1 MVNMRRKA
9 RTVALQALY
18 ESDCVGHDPEAV
30 IERMSEE
37 QCLSED
43 AIEFIRELTS
53 GIADNREEID
63 NLIHRF
69 APSFP
74 VDQLSVVDRAILRIA
89 VFEIMFGKKVS
100 VKIAINEAVELAKT
114 FGSSGSS
121 KFINGVLGSINL
133 MMIQK

>member
-1 MVNMRRKA
+1 MANVRRKA

-18 ESDCVGHDPEAV
+18 ESDCVGHDPVAV
-30 IERMSEE
+30 VERMGKA
-37 QCLSED
+37 QGLGED
-43 AIEFIRELTS
+43 AIEFIRELAS
-53 GIADNREEID
+53 GITDHREEID
-63 NLIHRF
+63 NLIQRF

-89 VFEIMFGKKVS
+89 IFEIVFSKKVS

-114 FGSSGSS
+114 FGTSGSP